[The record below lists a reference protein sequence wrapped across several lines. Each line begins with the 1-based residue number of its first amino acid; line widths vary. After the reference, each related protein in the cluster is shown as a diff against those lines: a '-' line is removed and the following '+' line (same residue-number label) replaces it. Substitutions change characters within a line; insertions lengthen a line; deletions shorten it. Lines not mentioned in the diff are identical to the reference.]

1 VRPNVSSTHWSPV
14 STDARHT
21 RLLRA
26 ARIAVAGSFGFLVA
40 VWIARPWVGGDTPF
54 VLDGSNAFLT
64 CLSHHDYSACGF
76 TGKLNYWGLMSP
88 IGDWPLLQHVP
99 DLIAVELGVNGHPDR
114 TRILATLSVVGI
126 VASVLL
132 ARIVLSRAGQAAWFW
147 GFMLI
152 VLGGPILAYART
164 TAGEMLAMGLL
175 VCLVAAALLQAPPAV
190 VALAALGACW
200 TKETAYPFVA
210 VLGLLGLV
218 LARRRTARPIGRHV
232 IWGAAGMTV
241 GIVTAS
247 LFNIVRFGSVLNKNY
262 LDSQLHTPGV
272 GRKLEY
278 TVAVFVSPSGGVS
291 AFWPA
296 ASVLLLAACLVP
308 FARHWRGKLDP
319 RPAIVLI
326 AVAFFLAVGFASW
339 WTPFGW
345 SAYGP
350 RLALPWVLPL
360 VLIALVA
367 YGEALGSLTRRLLAR
382 WGRLLLVGA
391 GVLAFTL
398 PSVGYMWRPETIGG
412 FFRQAKPLCDAPW
425 RGGVAKWHA
434 CQSDQMW
441 LDRPMP
447 LYALDGVRSVGGA
460 ITSVAVAIGLL
471 GCLILLREELRPA
484 KESVAAAR
492 PAGARA
498 FQARPSRTSPE

>member
-1 VRPNVSSTHWSPV
+1 VRPNVSSTPWSPV
-14 STDARHT
+14 STNGPHAG
-21 RLLRA
+21 LLRA
-26 ARIAVAGSFGFLVA
+26 SRVAVAGSFAFLVA
-40 VWIARPWVGGDTPF
+40 VWLARPWVAGDTPF

-64 CLSHHDYSACGF
+64 CFSHHDYSACGF

-99 DLIAVELGVNGHPDR
+99 DLIAVELGITGHPDR
-114 TRILATLSVVGI
+114 TRILATLSVAGV
-126 VASVLL
+126 VASVGL
-132 ARIVLSRAGQAAWFW
+132 ARVVLSRAGQARWFW
-147 GFMLI
+147 GFTLI
-152 VLGGPILAYART
+152 VLSGPILAYART
-164 TAGEMLAMGLL
+164 TAGEMFAMGLL
-175 VCLVAAALLQAPPAV
+175 VCLVAATVLQAPPPV

-200 TKETAYPFVA
+200 TKETAYPFA
-210 VLGLLGLV
+210 AALGLLGLV

-232 IWGAAGMTV
+232 VWGVAGMALA
-241 GIVTAS
+241 IVSAS
-247 LFNIVRFGSVLNKNY
+247 LFNIVRFGSALNKNY
-262 LDSQLHTPGV
+262 LDSQLHTPGI

-278 TVAVFVSPSGGVS
+278 TVAVFVSPSGGVF

-296 ASVLLLAACLVP
+296 ASVLLLVACLVP

-326 AVAFFLAVGFASW
+326 AVTFFLAVGFASW

-367 YGEALGSLTRRLLAR
+367 YGEALGSLTRRLLAK
-382 WGRLLLVGA
+382 WWRLLLVGS

-398 PSVGYMWRPETIGG
+398 PSVGSMWRPEAVGG
-412 FFRQAKPLCDAPW
+412 FVRQAKPLCDAPW
-425 RGGVAKWHA
+425 SGGVAKWHA

-441 LDRPMP
+441 FDRPMP
-447 LYALDGVRSVGGA
+447 LYALDGVGSVGGA
-460 ITSVAVAIGLL
+460 ITSVVVAIGLL
-471 GCLILLREELRPA
+471 GCLILLREELRLTN
-484 KESVAAAR
+484 ESVAAAR

-498 FQARPSRTSPE
+498 FRTRPR